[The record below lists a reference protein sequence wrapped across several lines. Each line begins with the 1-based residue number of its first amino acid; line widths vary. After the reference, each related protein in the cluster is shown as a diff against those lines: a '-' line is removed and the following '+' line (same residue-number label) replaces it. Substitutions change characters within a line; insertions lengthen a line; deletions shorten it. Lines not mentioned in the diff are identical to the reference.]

1 MQRNYLRVHRVCGN
15 RNATAVF
22 DEVDASGAARQKFR
36 NSLAEALAA
45 DAIKRSQ
52 RRAGLRRS
60 TFSLDRHSKKRQKTS
75 EKRKKS
81 GQKWKKNAVLRQKLT
96 TKVHETARTLSRLRA
111 PMICHK
117 RYSRGVSL
125 SKDRNLYTRCHYEKS
140 KVYFR
145 QAAAAHCY
153 FCYRAGSC
161 TLVALGRGDKR
172 RKSPDVTE

>member
-96 TKVHETARTLSRLRA
+96 TKVQETARTLSRLRA